1 MRFRHLTV
9 CLVACFTAAL
19 FIPSVNATDQQ
30 QASEAAENKA
40 QVLERKAADN
50 DTQKPPPKAQTITKI
65 EAQAVDPVGEAPVD
79 DALTCLSRT
88 IYWEAKGGAPAD
100 MEAVASVVLNRLGH
114 DGFPDTVCGVV
125 KDGSEKK
132 SCQFSWWCDGR
143 PDDVQEENRYEVAKE
158 IARKALNQ
166 QLSDR
171 TGGAMYFHDRHVSPV
186 WVKQYIRTAETGKFL
201 FYKPRIGEAK

>member
-1 MRFRHLTV
+1 MRSRHLSI
-9 CLVACFTAAL
+9 CLATCFTSMLFMPAA
-19 FIPSVNATDQQ
+19 IAADQQ
-30 QASEAAENKA
+30 QTSEVAEDKA
-40 QVLERKAADN
+40 HVLEQKAADN
-50 DTQKPPPKAQTITKI
+50 DTQKPPLKTQTITKT

-88 IYWEAKGGAPAD
+88 IYWEVKGGAPAD
-100 MEAVASVVLNRLGH
+100 MEAVANVVLNRLGH

-143 PDDVQEENRYEVAKE
+143 SDDVQEEGRYDVAKE

-166 QLSDR
+166 QLTDR
-171 TGGAMYFHDRHVSPV
+171 TGGAMYFHDRNVSPA
-186 WVKQYIRTAETGKFL
+186 WIKQYLKTAETGKFL
-201 FYKPRIGEAK
+201 FYKPRNGDAK

>member
-1 MRFRHLTV
+1 M
-9 CLVACFTAAL
+9 
-19 FIPSVNATDQQ
+19 
-30 QASEAAENKA
+30 
-40 QVLERKAADN
+40 
-50 DTQKPPPKAQTITKI
+50 
-65 EAQAVDPVGEAPVD
+65 
-79 DALTCLSRT
+79 
-88 IYWEAKGGAPAD
+88 
-100 MEAVASVVLNRLGH
+100 
-114 DGFPDTVCGVV
+114 CGVV

-143 PDDVQEENRYEVAKE
+143 PDDVQEENRYEVAKD

-171 TGGAMYFHDRHVSPV
+171 TGGAMYVHDRHVSPV